1 MANYEKNLGKIDG
14 RTKLVGLLATPIG
27 HSLSPQMHNLGYTLL
42 GLNYAYLAF
51 EVGNDTLK
59 EAVEGMKALGVAG
72 FNVSMPNKMEILPY
86 LDELDDSAKYARA
99 SNTVVN
105 RDGKLIGYNT
115 DGLGYVKNLEQQ
127 GVDLKGKK
135 VTLVGSG
142 GVATPIAIQLA
153 QSGIQELNIF
163 ARNDQFFHN
172 AEENVN
178 YINNEMKS
186 FGVKA
191 NILALEDKDRFRK
204 EVAESAVLANGT
216 SLGMKPLDQL
226 SIVDDTLDVLRKD
239 LVVTDVVYNPQKTK
253 LLKQAEEAGATAING
268 LGMMLWQGALG
279 FKLFTGEDMPI
290 DDIKKIM
297 FG

>member
-191 NILALEDKDRFRK
+191 NILPLEDKDRFRK